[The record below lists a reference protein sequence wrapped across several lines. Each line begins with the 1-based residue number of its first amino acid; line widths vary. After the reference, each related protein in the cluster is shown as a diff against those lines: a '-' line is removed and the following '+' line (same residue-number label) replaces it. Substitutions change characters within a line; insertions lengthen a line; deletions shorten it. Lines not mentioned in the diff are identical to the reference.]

1 MYDYTLHRGRKHY
14 YRYCLEAFRTADVLK
29 THIKN
34 CFKINGKQRSKMQK
48 KKEYAEFKNYERKIK
63 SPYIIY
69 ADFEG
74 ILVPE
79 DNGKQNRKESYINNY
94 QKNVGCSYSHNHRV
108 LMINLSSLLTHIY
121 VKNFINSMIEESKYC
136 SDKVSITVKKYFN
149 LFSTGKNEK
158 NDF

>member
-14 YRYCLEAFRTADVLK
+14 CRYCLEAFRTADALK

-34 CFKINGKQRSKMQK
+34 CFKINGKQRSKMPK

-74 ILVPE
+74 ILVSE
-79 DNGKQNRKESYINNY
+79 DNGKQNRRESYINNY
-94 QKNVGCSYSHNHRV
+94 QKNVGCSYSYKHRV
-108 LMINLSSLLTHIY
+108 LMINLSSLLTHI
-121 VKNFINSMIEESKYC
+121 
-136 SDKVSITVKKYFN
+136 
-149 LFSTGKNEK
+149 
-158 NDF
+158 